1 MVLPMFGSS
10 LYGHST
16 SSVDTAAS
24 ARESVS
30 LAFSSRHH
38 HRRSHDQRNQSQHQ
52 QEASS
57 VYAVKVGIESTT
69 ESLAVVVAQWLAD

>member
-16 SSVDTAAS
+16 SGVDTAAS

-30 LAFSSRHH
+30 LAFSSRH